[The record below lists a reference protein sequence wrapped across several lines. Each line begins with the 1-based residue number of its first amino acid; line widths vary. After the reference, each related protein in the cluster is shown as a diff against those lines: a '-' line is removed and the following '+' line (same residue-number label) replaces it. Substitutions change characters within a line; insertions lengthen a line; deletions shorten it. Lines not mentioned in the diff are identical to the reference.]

1 MSAERVVTDSNS
13 GSSFAAA
20 VLLGTNM
27 TGCKLK
33 NADFSSAVLDG
44 TNFSGADLRAAQ
56 FAGAEFIDA
65 NLRGAK
71 LADAN
76 LRGAAFH
83 GDTSSEEHT
92 SELQSLMCIPY
103 AV

>member
-1 MSAERVVTDSNS
+1 
-13 GSSFAAA
+13 
-20 VLLGTNM
+20 M
-27 TGCKLK
+27 TGCKRK

-83 GDTSSEEHT
+83 GDTLKEIDLSLAQTSKRVRLDKEELGQRLAEHT
-92 SELQSLMCIPY
+92 TWIESGGQ
-103 AV
+103 